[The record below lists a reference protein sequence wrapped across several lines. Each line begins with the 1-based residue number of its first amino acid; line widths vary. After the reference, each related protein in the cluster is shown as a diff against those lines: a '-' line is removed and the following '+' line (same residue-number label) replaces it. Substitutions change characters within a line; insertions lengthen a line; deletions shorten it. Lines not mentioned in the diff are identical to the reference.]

1 MFITVEMEKSVKE
14 KIKELLTDS
23 IWSIAG
29 LMLMNVVVQFL
40 VYPVWNNRLGSEE
53 YGNILY
59 LISIMNIIAISV
71 GSACNYAR
79 MTESASKETWNT
91 NYNIILAAASVIII
105 PVLLII
111 IKFCGV
117 VMSVEEVVTF
127 LLLTILTMWRFY
139 ADVEYRLNINYKGYF
154 LYYFVIS
161 VGYLIGIVLFKLT
174 GMWAMALIPGEFAG
188 IIMVFV
194 KGSILKKDVGFSKE
208 SFREVFKIVIVLIV
222 TDIISN
228 IVFNGD
234 RLILKIF
241 IDGTAVTVYYIASL
255 MGKTVSLISTPLNG
269 VIIGYLAKY
278 KGTLNLKFMNIVTV
292 ISLAAVLIGTVLCT
306 IASHILIYILYPQN
320 YNEVKEFFIVANM
333 AQVFYFVTNVI
344 TVILLRFSKARYQ
357 LYINIAYAAAFCII
371 CIPATLYSAD
381 MWVFCIALLIVCVLR
396 MAVSLFLGYKDAL
409 VHSQK

>member
-1 MFITVEMEKSVKE
+1 MEISMKE
-14 KIKELLTDS
+14 KIKALLTDS
-23 IWSIAG
+23 MWSIAG

-40 VYPVWNNRLGSEE
+40 VYPVWNNHLGSEE

-79 MTESASKETWNT
+79 MTESATKDTWNI
-91 NYNIILAAASVIII
+91 NYNIILMASSVIVI
-105 PVLLII
+105 PVMLII
-111 IKFCGV
+111 VEFCGV
-117 VMSVEEVVTF
+117 PMTVTEAVTF
-127 LLLTILTMWRFY
+127 LILTILTMWRFY
-139 ADVEYRLNINYKGYF
+139 ADVEYRLHLNYKGYF
-154 LYYFVIS
+154 LYYLFIS
-161 VGYLIGIVLFKLT
+161 IGYLIGIVLFKVT
-174 GMWAMALIPGEFAG
+174 GMWALALIPGEIAG
-188 IIMVFV
+188 LIMVFA
-194 KGSILKKDVGFSKE
+194 KGSVFKKDTEFSKE
-208 SFREVFKIVIVLIV
+208 SFKEVFKVVIVLII

-234 RLILKIF
+234 RLVLKIF

-255 MGKTVSLISTPLNG
+255 LGKTVSLISTPLNS

-278 KGTLNLKFMNIVTV
+278 KGNLNLKFMNLVTV
-292 ISLAAVLIGTVLCT
+292 FSLAAVVIGTLLCT

-320 YNEVKEFFIVANM
+320 YHEVKQFFIIANM

-357 LYINIAYAAAFCII
+357 LYINVVYAAAFCAI
-371 CIPATLYSAD
+371 CIPVTLYLAD
-381 MWVFCIALLIVCVLR
+381 MWAFCIALLVVCILR

-409 VHSQK
+409 AQSQK